1 MRIVLMCPVLLI
13 LVGSA
18 MAQSKQPDVRV
29 QSPATLMSKDQMVRK
44 SARNPG
50 NAAVTV
56 TNAEGPPDAPVV
68 TLEGVCDGGQKHAAK
83 SGCRTVITRAQME
96 SLMSALWLDTSPAAR
111 RQFATN
117 YAQLLAASTV
127 AQRQHLE
134 KDPAVIKK
142 LQAQLTLVRMQVLA
156 NALYH
161 RIEEQAENVPTS
173 EIQKYYTEHLASFEQ
188 GVVRRLSIPRSA
200 QTTSG
205 QVLEAS
211 VVKAKAEE
219 LRARA
224 AAGEDFDQLQ
234 QAAYKDLGIKSVL
247 APTKMNMVRRSNL
260 PPDEARVFDLKPG
273 DVSQV
278 LESMGALVILKLE
291 SKQSVPMEN
300 ASSEIKSLL
309 QRELLHEQL
318 QRATKDVKAQFN
330 LKYLDMP
337 SAPELF
343 PTPVLSQD
351 SSKAPTRSDLRQQMA
366 SRRRMPSRSRRVT
379 ALPGTNR

>member
-13 LVGSA
+13 FVGSA

-29 QSPATLMSKDQMVRK
+29 QSPATLMPKDQMVGKFARK
-44 SARNPG
+44 PG
-50 NAAVTV
+50 NAAVTA
-56 TNAEGPPDAPVV
+56 TNAEGAPDAAVV
-68 TLEGVCDGGQKHAAK
+68 TLEGVCEGGQKHAAN

-96 SLMSALWLDTSPAAR
+96 SLMGALWLDTSPAAR
-111 RQFATN
+111 RQFAIN
-117 YAQLLAASTV
+117 YARLLAASTV
-127 AQRQHLE
+127 AQGQHLE
-134 KDPAVIKK
+134 KDPAVMEK

-161 RIEEQAENVPTS
+161 RIEEQAENVPTA

-234 QAAYKDLGIKSVL
+234 QAAYKDLGIKPVL
-247 APTKMNMVRRSNL
+247 APTKMNMVRRTNL

-278 LESMGALVILKLE
+278 LESTGALVILKLE
-291 SKQSVPMEN
+291 SKQAVPMEN

-309 QRELLHEQL
+309 QRAFLHEQF

-330 LKYLDMP
+330 LEYLDMP

-343 PTPVLSQD
+343 PTPVLGQESW
-351 SSKAPTRSDLRQQMA
+351 KAPTRSDPRQQVA
-366 SRRRMPSRSRRVT
+366 SPRRTPSRARRVT
-379 ALPGTNR
+379 ALPGANR

>member
-1 MRIVLMCPVLLI
+1 MRIVLMCPILLI
-13 LVGSA
+13 FAGSS

-29 QSPATLMSKDQMVRK
+29 QTPATLMSKDQMVRK
-44 SARNPG
+44 LVRKPG
-50 NAAVTV
+50 NAAATV

-68 TLEGVCDGGQKHAAK
+68 TLEGVCDAGQKHAAK

-96 SLMSALWLDTSPAAR
+96 SLESALWLDTSPAAS
-111 RQFATN
+111 RQFAIN
-117 YAQLLAASTV
+117 YARLLAASTV

-142 LQAQLTLVRMQVLA
+142 LETQLTLVRMQVLA

-161 RIEEQAENVPTS
+161 RIEEQAENALTS

-188 GVVRRLSIPRSA
+188 GVVRRLSIPTSA

-234 QAAYKDLGIKSVL
+234 QAAYKDLGIKSVP
-247 APTKMNMVRRSNL
+247 ASTKLNMLRRSNL

-278 LESMGALVILKLE
+278 LESSMGALVILKLE
-291 SKQSVPMEN
+291 SKQPVPLEN
-300 ASSEIKSLL
+300 ASSEIKSLM

-318 QRATKDVKAQFN
+318 ERATKGVKAQFN

-343 PTPVLSQD
+343 PTPVLSQE
-351 SSKAPTRSDLRQQMA
+351 SRSDLRQQMA
-366 SRRRMPSRSRRVT
+366 SRRRMPSRARRMT
-379 ALPGTNR
+379 ALPGASR